1 MTIASDVG
9 GGLSVDP
16 AILPIRLITGEQLA
30 AATGFPSVNA
40 RFRSWCREIGIAT
53 VPGRRNIYDPEL
65 VHERLDISQGLSSP
79 TPQDSVEKPL
89 SLIEQRRMRRHAR

>member
-30 AATGFPSVNA
+30 AATGLPSVNA
-40 RFRSWCREIGIAT
+40 RLRSWCR
-53 VPGRRNIYDPEL
+53 
-65 VHERLDISQGLSSP
+65 
-79 TPQDSVEKPL
+79 
-89 SLIEQRRMRRHAR
+89 